1 MRIMAKSVKGIV
13 AIGISAM
20 SFLAARLALAQTS
33 TASSSITLTNPL
45 NTTDFSVVLNNFPNF
60 LFTDI
65 VLPLTVIMVLVGAVE
80 FMTSA
85 GDPEKVS
92 RAKNTLIYAAIG
104 VVVAGLATS
113 ATSIIKSIIGQ

>member
-1 MRIMAKSVKGIV
+1 MKKIIKKVMAVGT
-13 AIGISAM
+13 SAV
-20 SFLAARLALAQTS
+20 SLLVTRLALAQD
-33 TASSSITLTNPL
+33 ANNLKLTNPL
-45 NTTDFSVVLNNFPNF
+45 NTTDFSVVLNNFLNF